1 MHYSPCPGSRKGC
14 RGRGVE
20 NEEQKHS
27 PTVQYKLRKLANE
40 GRNKQGLVF
49 DPRPLVQAAREQWAD
64 RPDLISALTRCT
76 RQWAESELYTY
87 FHDPALHSS
96 GTQQWLHAGGRWL
109 QCAVH
114 GELLVDFR
122 THRRDPHRFEIA
134 GIEFM
139 DVVMGRRIT
148 DSHLRVVHIKQD

>member
-1 MHYSPCPGSRKGC
+1 MKYA
-14 RGRGVE
+14 
-20 NEEQKHS
+20 
-27 PTVQYKLRKLANE
+27 LRRLANE
-40 GRNKQGLVF
+40 SRHTKGQVF

-64 RPDLISALTRCT
+64 RPDLIAALSRCT
-76 RQWAESELYTY
+76 RQWPESRLYTH
-87 FHDPALHSS
+87 FHDAVANRS
-96 GTQQWLHAGGRWL
+96 GAAQWRHAGGRGL

-122 THRRDPHRFEIA
+122 THVKDPHRFEIS

-139 DVVMGRRIT
+139 DLVMGRRIT

>member
-1 MHYSPCPGSRKGC
+1 MRTTNEIHYSSGC
-14 RGRGVE
+14 
-20 NEEQKHS
+20 
-27 PTVQYKLRKLANE
+27 
-40 GRNKQGLVF
+40 
-49 DPRPLVQAAREQWAD
+49 
-64 RPDLISALTRCT
+64 
-76 RQWAESELYTY
+76 
-87 FHDPALHSS
+87 
-96 GTQQWLHAGGRWL
+96 
-109 QCAVH
+109 